1 MLNDQQLEFL
11 KLLSQGKSKTEIL
24 VSLIEIAQ
32 KQKNEL
38 LDSTVIDYNVV
49 NDVEAQCF
57 KLLQVETKEELIDK
71 YYEYLLEMEF

>member
-38 LDSTVIDYNVV
+38 LDSNVIDYNVV
-49 NDVEAQCF
+49 NEVEAQCF